1 MTCRQFSMSRK
12 EVKMR
17 GLKTSVNIFKR
28 AADGWY
34 RVQREAHFIEESTQ
48 QKLRSCLERAE
59 GSHPISIILGVT
71 LTISTPPLCPKR
83 KL

>member
-1 MTCRQFSMSRK
+1 
-12 EVKMR
+12 MR

-34 RVQREAHFIEESTQ
+34 RVQRGAHFIVESTH

-59 GSHPISIILGVT
+59 GSYPISIILGVT
-71 LTISTPPLCPKR
+71 LTISTPSPTVSVEETVEKQYYR
-83 KL
+83 KTRMV